1 MGKVCS
7 FFGHRKIEKT
17 EQLVAKLDEL
27 LEMLIIQKGVTTFLF
42 GSRSEF
48 DSLCHERVTLLQT
61 KYPEIKRIM
70 HTCRSEYA
78 CPKEEKE
85 ERERIARAVTK
96 REIIY
101 QDYDGEVQSDRVYN
115 AGRASYVERN
125 QEMIDASD
133 YCIFYYNSEYQPPKR
148 KYSKRSVGEYQPKSG
163 TALSFEYAN
172 QRKHG
177 EYSIKIINIWEKW
190 KEVDIGEDLD

>member
-7 FFGHRKIEKT
+7 VFGHRKIEKT

-27 LEMLIIQKGVTTFLF
+27 LEMLIVEKGVTTFLF

-48 DSLCHERVTLLQT
+48 DSLCHQRVTLLQT

-101 QDYDGEVQSDRVYN
+101 QDYDGEVQSERVDN
-115 AGRASYVERN
+115 AGRASYEERN

-133 YCIFYYNSEYQPPKR
+133 YCIFYYNPNYQPPRR
-148 KYSKRSVGEYQPKSG
+148 KYGKRYLGDYQPKSG
-163 TALSFEYAN
+163 TALSFEYATVRR
-172 QRKHG
+172 QVER
-177 EYSIKIINIWEKW
+177 SIEIINI
-190 KEVDIGEDLD
+190 LAY

>member
-7 FFGHRKIEKT
+7 FFGHRKIEKI

-27 LEMLIIQKGVTTFLF
+27 LEMLIVEKGVTTFLF

-48 DSLCHERVTLLQT
+48 DSLCHQRVTLLQR

-101 QDYDGEVQSDRVYN
+101 QDYDGEVQSERVYN

-133 YCIFYYNSEYQPPKR
+133 YCIFYYNPNYLPPRR
-148 KYSKRSVGEYQPKSG
+148 KYGKRYLGDYQPKSG
-163 TALSFEYAN
+163 TALAFDYAK
-172 QRKHG
+172 RRGYRCKG
-177 EYSIKIINIWEKW
+177 IMVINLW
-190 KEVDIGEDLD
+190 KQNNVL

>member
-7 FFGHRKIEKT
+7 VFGHRKIEKT

-27 LEMLIIQKGVTTFLF
+27 LEMLIVEKGVTTFLF

-48 DSLCHERVTLLQT
+48 DSLCHQRVTLLQT

-101 QDYDGEVQSDRVYN
+101 QDYDGEVQSERVYN

-133 YCIFYYNSEYQPPKR
+133 YCIFYYNPDYQPPRR
-148 KYSKRSVGEYQPKSG
+148 KYSKRSVGDYQPKSG

-172 QRKHG
+172 QRNRG
-177 EYSIKIINIWEKW
+177 GTDLTIINLCVKIKN
-190 KEVDIGEDLD
+190 LS